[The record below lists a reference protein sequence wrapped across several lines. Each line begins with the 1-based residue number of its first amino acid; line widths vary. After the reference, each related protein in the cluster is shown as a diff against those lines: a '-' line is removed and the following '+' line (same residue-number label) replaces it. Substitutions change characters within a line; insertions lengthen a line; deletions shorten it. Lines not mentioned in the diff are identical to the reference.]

1 MEQIK
6 LHLCSGIRDFGSE
19 WIHIDKADFS
29 HIQYKDVTDLSQ
41 FEDNSVDVIYCCH
54 GISYFDRLEIVP
66 IFKEWFRVLKKG
78 GILRIA
84 TPDCRAMMT
93 LYLKELYPLS
103 TFTGPL
109 YGRWSI
115 NNETHYHKT
124 TWDYTELKQCL
135 VDIGFEFK
143 NINPYDWRT
152 TEHSH
157 IDDHSMAHIPHM
169 AKETGTLISLNI
181 EAIK

>member
-6 LHLCSGIRDFGSE
+6 LHLGCGIRQFPDD
-19 WIHIDKADFS
+19 WISIDKADFP
-29 HIQYKDVTDLSQ
+29 HIKYKDVTNLSQ
-41 FEDNSVDVIYCCH
+41 FKDNSIDVIYCSHLIC
-54 GISYFDRLEIVP
+54 YFDRLEIIP

-84 TPDCRAMMT
+84 TPDFRAMTT
-93 LYLKELYPLS
+93 LYLKDLYPLS

-109 YGRWSI
+109 YGRWEI
-115 NNETHYHKT
+115 NGETHYHKT

-135 VDIGFEFK
+135 VDTGFDFK
-143 NINPYDWRT
+143 NINPYDWRN

-169 AKETGTLISLNI
+169 DFKSGTLISLNI

>member
-6 LHLCSGIRDFGSE
+6 LHLGCGIRQFPDD
-19 WIHIDKADFS
+19 WISIDKADFP
-29 HIQYKDVTDLSQ
+29 HIKYHDVTRLPFQ
-41 FEDNSVDVIYCCH
+41 DNSVDVIYASH
-54 GISYFDRLEIVP
+54 LIAYFDRLEIIP

-84 TPDCRAMMT
+84 TPDFRIMAK
-93 LYLKELYPLS
+93 LYIEKLYPLS

-135 VDIGFEFK
+135 IDIGFEFK

-157 IDDHSMAHIPHM
+157 IDDHSQAYIPSM
-169 AKETGTLISLNI
+169 QKETGTLISLNI